1 MQPIHEKKISQSFE
15 EAESVSLEEE
25 LSENKSQSNVYMI
38 EDQLDTLES
47 RIDLI
52 KKSLEKN
59 SIKIKHQN
67 YEDKNTQ
74 TNQQTLQSDIN
85 ISFGLPKQGTYSE
98 AHSLQN
104 TDNNHYDNLDHY
116 KQNIFKS
123 QIFKQICKLYYKIYK
138 C

>member
-1 MQPIHEKKISQSFE
+1 MDKKLKDDYHSSKINYIEHLNNYKATLNNLAEKALEKKQQKINLTNIQPIHEKKISQSFE

-52 KKSLEKN
+52 KKTLEKN

-74 TNQQTLQSDIN
+74 TNQ
-85 ISFGLPKQGTYSE
+85 
-98 AHSLQN
+98 
-104 TDNNHYDNLDHY
+104 
-116 KQNIFKS
+116 
-123 QIFKQICKLYYKIYK
+123 
-138 C
+138 